1 MIVAL
6 PAASA
11 APRSYI
17 LHERAAQFHG
27 AGAGYLSIKSFRGG
41 QARYAVGR
49 ARFAVDEHAYLVL
62 NHGRDY
68 EIEIESAAPVESLC
82 VFFAPPLAATAL
94 RDSTSPHAQLLADPA
109 RPTPEP
115 LFFERTYPHGDAIS
129 RRLGALRHALSAGQ
143 AELGWLDEQVH
154 ELLRALLM
162 QRNELQR
169 EVEQLPAARPAT
181 RDELY
186 RRLHLARDFAA
197 ACFEQPLTLAAL
209 ADVAG
214 MSANHLLRTFRHAFG
229 QTPYQ
234 YLTAQRILAAQRR
247 LAGSDEPISSICLA
261 VGFESLG
268 AFSWLFR
275 RHTGMSPSEYR
286 RQSR

>member
-1 MIVAL
+1 MIVSL

-17 LHERAAQFHG
+17 LHEQAAQFHG

-49 ARFAVDEHAYLVL
+49 ARYVVDERAYLVL

-68 EIEIESAAPVESLC
+68 AVEIESAAPVESLC
-82 VFFAPPLAATAL
+82 VFFAPALAAETLRASTA
-94 RDSTSPHAQLLADPA
+94 PHAQLLADPA
-109 RPTPEP
+109 RPAREP

-129 RRLGALRHALSAGQ
+129 RRLGVLRHALGAGY
-143 AELGWLDEQVH
+143 AELGWLDEQVYG
-154 ELLRALLM
+154 LMRALLA
-162 QRNELQR
+162 QR
-169 EVEQLPAARPAT
+169 EDVRREAEQLPAARPAT

-214 MSANHLLRTFRHAFG
+214 MSANHLLRTFKQTFG

-234 YLTAQRILAAQRR
+234 YITAQRIAAAQRR